1 MGGQFLLYVQ
11 VPLLDVRPDSLVR
24 DGNDGKRKEV
34 YQSSPSA
41 DILVSGD
48 VRLRR
53 RKHEWRGALQ
63 RFAVAFVAVGVL
75 VEGSEQAHAQAKIK
89 SETLGEAPIV
99 LKVRLDDPVAVVI
112 LVFPAPLLVARD
124 ISQEQIGEG
133 IAGGD

>member
-41 DILVSGD
+41 DILVTGD

-75 VEGSEQAHAQAKIK
+75 VE
-89 SETLGEAPIV
+89 
-99 LKVRLDDPVAVVI
+99 DPVAAADGH
-112 LVFPAPLLVARD
+112 LAVAFGIPSERD
-124 ISQEQIGEG
+124 TRGGIGKMSLDAASG
-133 IAGGD
+133 